1 MPALER
7 QAACV
12 FIETSL
18 ETIRW
23 ELLFQ
28 DDVSKF
34 PLSKPEFIED
44 SVCDTLCSLEF
55 RPF

>member
-28 DDVSKF
+28 DGVSKF